1 MKKLLLLLMTFLAL
15 TPPLR
20 AENQQRSET
29 IFYSKTVPSNATAVA
44 VEGNVYLTYYS
55 YINQEEKTVLLDTD
69 TYAEANLQI
78 NTSLNILRKLEYEP
92 KDGNGD
98 RIIIEFDDSEMTEI
112 STQSTSA
119 GNISYKKAAWL
130 TDRGI
135 TIGPKCKIHVHTKY
149 ADGKFN
155 YLAFDFSGKLI
166 DAYFSNRAEWSNSRL
181 LELDGNPIWNVAER
195 TWVSNYDQIVRQY
208 NASYGTLYVTSNST
222 YIHSVSLRFETK
234 QPNSFGIVN
243 TCNDTGNRYLVF
255 TNIPVQW
262 TPGTPPTPVVQDVE
276 VNTVYGFKEDNI
288 IRFSKDVKLNNIISD
303 LESDYYYVFSNG
315 TPADE
320 VELIEANKLT
330 TDNAPTFNQSGWLSV
345 VAVSKEYK
353 TVSPVRRFQLIKLNN
368 LVLHNLAEAQKE
380 QYNNNIVTFS
390 CPLLIEG
397 IQNTQNNAKFMYV
410 RDPQGNAIKFVN
422 NGSDIFFNNK
432 NHYEVGQEIP
442 AYGITGVYRHTE
454 GWPQVEVYVGPGD
467 DYRRYSADASEV
479 TTDFGDY
486 DPARKTFG
494 ADDFN
499 RHVIV
504 NNLTWTGH
512 ESKFT
517 DSEGNSLNAY
527 GRFTAYQGILSGLTS
542 GRTYN
547 VEGFIGQIKGEPT
560 LFPTKV
566 SPEIVLLAPNPIV
579 GEKDADGWIDVNV
592 ISDEVSIKM
601 DPTCVI
607 EGATYMVKRNDA
619 DAYQWANLT
628 GYLDIKGN
636 QFVNGIYKL
645 IVYAT
650 VDGEKAGE
658 IKIRFTKRA
667 VTKEFATLAEFNTEF
682 RDASDTPKPNT
693 SKTLY
698 YKFTGHAE
706 VRAVTPK
713 YLYLRDADCAEGQES
728 ISSLLLYNE
737 NGWEGAVTNRD
748 EATSIESQGGRPV
761 VGDILTNF
769 ALIPDRTHLDNL
781 RGYATNFARTLR
793 RTQDGT
799 GIAPTPKTKASDE
812 AFDDDDRMVR
822 YIVENVTVSRDDKGV
837 YTLDMPGNPVLNI
850 GSVFGAT
857 GGWATAWDPTV
868 PFNIEG
874 IVLRNGESGYA
885 LAFYDF
891 TAGTRSPAMAVPT
904 LQGVEDTDLSAGLSF
919 ATTAKVELKLADA
932 SATAEIYYTTDG
944 SDPLNNPA
952 KRKLYDG
959 PFEISSTTTVKAYAA
974 VAGAMPSAVVE
985 RTFTR
990 TTSDRRYII
999 NFLNQGQPEEMYN
1012 FTGTVAVAAIGREYM
1027 FVRGAVGHYLPVK
1040 LTADGASWTDKGYAV
1055 GDHLTGFMLGYHEEG
1070 AEGAVN
1076 RMGRV
1081 ADAATLATWGAAIT
1095 PDAGETIDVTSPE
1108 ETSAISAANARRMVT
1123 VKGVHIS
1130 RGTAKAD
1137 TWTMTEA
1144 NGEGATYALVPG
1156 VLGADMSAVT
1166 GEGQQFDITGFVMY
1180 GADGALEVWPMS
1192 ISRLTPAANVAVT
1205 IDGKPAG
1212 ATAEFTSNVKLEF
1225 SCPTPGAVI
1234 QYQFYNENSD
1244 PEPERWYTYE
1254 GRPVVIDESC
1264 RLHARATAP
1273 GFAVGN
1279 HTHLDLVRLDQTAAP
1294 SISVAEGTE
1303 SSTVTISAEAGTVI
1317 SWWTSENATARVY
1330 TAPIAIE
1337 ATTIVYAT
1345 AKAEGKVESPVTHR
1359 LVKVTGSAAPSD
1371 KVSGKVNI
1379 SARLN
1384 DEGKP
1389 VVTIAPAD
1397 ANLAPDSYTIYYT
1410 LKEGVVLTPE
1420 NGTKYTGEFVMEES
1434 GLVTAILVESGK
1446 SAGEPCYLNVWAGLT
1461 GIDGISG
1468 AEDESAVRV
1477 DGDSIIAPEGSE
1489 VYDLSGRRVNPA
1501 GLAGGIYIVRVP
1513 GGKSIKVRV

>member
-1 MKKLLLLLMTFLAL
+1 M
-15 TPPLR
+15 
-20 AENQQRSET
+20 
-29 IFYSKTVPSNATAVA
+29 IWV
-44 VEGNVYLTYYS
+44 
-55 YINQEEKTVLLDTD
+55 DW
-69 TYAEANLQI
+69 
-78 NTSLNILRKLEYEP
+78 
-92 KDGNGD
+92 
-98 RIIIEFDDSEMTEI
+98 TE
-112 STQSTSA
+112 
-119 GNISYKKAAWL
+119 
-130 TDRGI
+130 
-135 TIGPKCKIHVHTKY
+135 
-149 ADGKFN
+149 
-155 YLAFDFSGKLI
+155 
-166 DAYFSNRAEWSNSRL
+166 
-181 LELDGNPIWNVAER
+181 
-195 TWVSNYDQIVRQY
+195 
-208 NASYGTLYVTSNST
+208 
-222 YIHSVSLRFETK
+222 
-234 QPNSFGIVN
+234 
-243 TCNDTGNRYLVF
+243 
-255 TNIPVQW
+255 
-262 TPGTPPTPVVQDVE
+262 GTPPSPQITDVNFDISNGYQEDGEVHFSKEALLKSISLENGTKTYYKFSTDGPVNDVE
-276 VNTVYGFKEDNI
+276 ISDDNLFNPVDAPVFTESGFLTLISLNESLGLKSKPTIIRLTKLDNTVF
-288 IRFSKDVKLNNIISD
+288 
-303 LESDYYYVFSNG
+303 
-315 TPADE
+315 A
-320 VELIEANKLT
+320 
-330 TDNAPTFNQSGWLSV
+330 
-345 VAVSKEYK
+345 
-353 TVSPVRRFQLIKLNN
+353 
-368 LVLHNLAEAQKE
+368 NLAEAQVE
-380 QYNNNIVTFS
+380 ANNNKLVTFS

-422 NGSDIFFNNK
+422 NGSDIFFNES

-442 AYGITGVYRHTE
+442 AYGIAGVYRHTE
-454 GWPQVEVYVGPGD
+454 GWPQIEVYVGPGD
-467 DYRRYSADASEV
+467 DYRRYSAEATEV
-479 TTDFGDY
+479 MSGFAGY
-486 DPARKTFG
+486 DPARATFG

-504 NNLTWTGH
+504 DHLTWTGH

-517 DSEGNSLNAY
+517 DADGNSLNAY
-527 GRFTAYQGILSGLTS
+527 GRFTAHQGILNGLTA
-542 GRTYN
+542 GRAYT

-560 LFPTKV
+560 LFPTGFA
-566 SPEIVLLAPNPIV
+566 PEVRVLAPNPII

-592 ISDEVSIKM
+592 ISDNVTLTIN
-601 DPTCVI
+601 T
-607 EGATYMVKRNDA
+607 A
-619 DAYQWANLT
+619 DFPNGTNLFQ
-628 GYLDIKGN
+628 K
-636 QFVNGIYKL
+636 VNGGRQTPWY
-645 IVYAT
+645 YAADNSLT
-650 VDGEKAGE
+650 LGKDEYTFDANGILTIELYTTFNG
-658 IKIRFTKRA
+658 IRSGSQKIRFHKRE
-667 VTKEFATLAEFNTEF
+667 VTKEYTTLAEFNTEF
-682 RDASDTPKPNT
+682 RDATDTPAPNT
-693 SKTLY
+693 DATKY
-698 YKFTGHAE
+698 YRFTGSAE
-706 VRAVTPK
+706 VRAVTPY
-713 YLYLRDADCAEGQES
+713 YLYLRDADCTPGQES
-728 ISSLLLYNE
+728 VSSLLLYNE
-737 NGWEGAVTNRD
+737 NGWQSAVTNLTG
-748 EATSIESQGGRPV
+748 ATGNEPK

-769 ALIPDRTHLDNL
+769 ALIPDRTHLGNL

-799 GIAPTPKTKASDE
+799 GTLPTPKTKASDE

-822 YIVENVTVSRDDKGV
+822 YIVENVTVSRDDEGV

-850 GSVFGAT
+850 GSVFDVT

-874 IVLRNGESGYA
+874 IVLRNGDAGYA
-885 LAFYDF
+885 LAFYGF
-891 TAGTRSPAMAVPT
+891 TSGTRSPAMAVPT

-919 ATTAKVELKLADA
+919 ATSARVELALEDE

-944 SDPLNNPA
+944 SDPLNNPDRRSKYTA
-952 KRKLYDG
+952 
-959 PFEISSTTTVKAYAA
+959 PFEISATTTVKAYAA

-1040 LTADGASWTDKGYAV
+1040 LTAEGASWTDKGYAV
-1055 GDHLTGFMLGYHEEG
+1055 GDHLSGFMLGYHEEG

-1081 ADAATLATWGAAIT
+1081 ADAATLATWGAAVT
-1095 PDAGETIDVTSPE
+1095 PAAGETIDVTHPE
-1108 ETSAISAANARRMVT
+1108 ETSAISAANARHMVT

-1130 RGTAKAD
+1130 RGAAKAD
-1137 TWTMTEA
+1137 SWTMTEA
-1144 NGEGATYALVPG
+1144 NGEGATYTLVPE
-1156 VLGADMSAVT
+1156 VLGADMSAAT
-1166 GEGQQFDITGFVMY
+1166 AEGQQFDITGFVMY
-1180 GADGALEVWPMS
+1180 GADGKLQLWPMS

-1212 ATAEFTSNVKLEF
+1212 ARAEFTSSVKLTF

-1254 GRPVVIDESC
+1254 GRPVIIDESC

-1273 GFAVGN
+1273 GFATGN

-1294 SISVAEGTE
+1294 AISVAEGTG
-1303 SSTVTISAEAGTVI
+1303 SSTVTITAEAGTVI
-1317 SWWTSENATARVY
+1317 SWWTSEDATARVY

-1359 LVKVTGSAAPSD
+1359 LVKVGGSAVSPD
-1371 KVSGKVNI
+1371 KISGKVNI

-1384 DEGKP
+1384 EDGKP

-1397 ANLAPDSYTIYYT
+1397 ESLAPDSYTIYYT

-1501 GLAGGIYIVRVP
+1501 GLASGIYIVRVP
-1513 GGKSIKVRV
+1513 GGKAVKVRV

>member
-1 MKKLLLLLMTFLAL
+1 MKKLLLILMAFLAL

-20 AENQQRSET
+20 AEEVITTQIYSRNGSIPDWFTGSGYLIYDGNYTKGGTFTENKFSLLKSTDTADGRFYTFNNVRKLVFSPNPDKPGSDELIVEIVNFEDLNPYVGQDQYINFLKYSNVSASGQNQAYFRLEPGTRIKVSTKNKTGEVRSLTFTGTTSSNTYQPKPSTLSLLFWDGCDPCPAFPDGEIWT
-29 IFYSKTVPSNATAVA
+29 IQEQNKNNSTTGESLARCYIAGSSSNAAPNNFTFHVGTGG
-44 VEGNVYLTYYS
+44 VMNYGVNI
-55 YINQEEKTVLLDTD
+55 INMSV
-69 TYAEANLQI
+69 NWV
-78 NTSLNILRKLEYEP
+78 P
-92 KDGNGD
+92 GD
-98 RIIIEFDDSEMTEI
+98 
-112 STQSTSA
+112 
-119 GNISYKKAAWL
+119 
-130 TDRGI
+130 
-135 TIGPKCKIHVHTKY
+135 V
-149 ADGKFN
+149 
-155 YLAFDFSGKLI
+155 
-166 DAYFSNRAEWSNSRL
+166 
-181 LELDGNPIWNVAER
+181 
-195 TWVSNYDQIVRQY
+195 
-208 NASYGTLYVTSNST
+208 
-222 YIHSVSLRFETK
+222 
-234 QPNSFGIVN
+234 
-243 TCNDTGNRYLVF
+243 
-255 TNIPVQW
+255 
-262 TPGTPPTPVVQDVE
+262 PPPPAPVVTVKTTTGIQKDEIDFVHGATPILNVDTEDE
-276 VNTVYGFKEDNI
+276 VDF
-288 IRFSKDVKLNNIISD
+288 
-303 LESDYYYVFSNG
+303 YYVFGNE
-315 TPADE
+315 PATS
-320 VELIEANKLT
+320 VEITEANKVPAT
-330 TDNAPTFNQSGWLSV
+330 GIPEITESGWLSV
-345 VAVSKEYK
+345 ISVNRELGLACEEVVHTHFTKLGAEEFADLA
-353 TVSPVRRFQLIKLNN
+353 TAQL
-368 LVLHNLAEAQKE
+368 EA
-380 QYNNNIVTFS
+380 NNNKLVTFS

-422 NGSDIFFNNK
+422 NGSDIFFNDAK
-432 NHYEVGQEIP
+432 HYEPGQEIP

-454 GWPQVEVYVGPGD
+454 GWPHIEVYVGPGD
-467 DYRRYSADASEV
+467 DYRRYSAEATEVMSE
-479 TTDFGDY
+479 FADY
-486 DPARKTFG
+486 DPKRATFG

-504 NNLTWTGH
+504 DHLTWTGS

-517 DSEGNSLNAY
+517 DADGNSLNAY
-527 GRFTAYQGILSGLTS
+527 GRFTDYQGILNGLTA
-542 GRTYN
+542 GRTYT

-560 LFPTKV
+560 LFPTGFA
-566 SPEIVLLAPNPIV
+566 PEVRVLAPNPII
-579 GEKDADGWIDVNV
+579 GEKDAEGWIDVNV
-592 ISDEVSIKM
+592 ISDNVTLTINTTDFPSG
-601 DPTCVI
+601 T
-607 EGATYMVKRNDA
+607 
-619 DAYQWANLT
+619 NLFQ
-628 GYLDIKGN
+628 K
-636 QFVNGIYKL
+636 VNGGRQTPWY
-645 IVYAT
+645 YAADNSLT
-650 VDGEKAGE
+650 LGKDEYTFDANGILTIELYTTFNG
-658 IKIRFTKRA
+658 IRSGSQKIRFHKRE
-667 VTKEFATLAEFNTEF
+667 VTKEYTTLAEFNTEF
-682 RDASDTPKPNT
+682 RDATDTPAPNT
-693 SKTLY
+693 DATKY
-698 YKFTGHAE
+698 YRFTGSAE
-706 VRAVTPK
+706 VRAVTPY
-713 YLYLRDADCAEGQES
+713 YLYLRDVDCAPGQES

-737 NGWEGAVTNRD
+737 NGWQSAVTNLTG
-748 EATSIESQGGRPV
+748 ATGNEPK

-799 GIAPTPKTKASDE
+799 GTLPTPKTKASDE

-822 YIVENVTVSRDDKGV
+822 YIVENVTVSRDPKGV

-850 GSVFGAT
+850 GSVFDVT

-874 IVLRNGESGYA
+874 IVLRNGDAGYA
-885 LAFYDF
+885 LAFYGF
-891 TAGTRSPAMAVPT
+891 TSGTRSPAMAVPT

-944 SDPLNNPA
+944 SDPLNNPG
-952 KRKLYDG
+952 KRSKYTA
-959 PFEISSTTTVKAYAA
+959 PFEISATTTVKAYAA

-1040 LTADGASWTDKGYAV
+1040 LTAEGASWTDKGYAV

-1081 ADAATLATWGAAIT
+1081 ADAATLATWGGAVT
-1095 PDAGETIDVTSPE
+1095 PAAGETIDVTHPE

-1130 RGTAKAD
+1130 RGAAKAD
-1137 TWTMTEA
+1137 SWTMTEA
-1144 NGEGATYALVPG
+1144 NGEGATYALVPEM
-1156 VLGADMSAVT
+1156 LGADMSAAT
-1166 GEGQQFDITGFVMY
+1166 AEGQQFDITGFVMY
-1180 GADGALEVWPMS
+1180 GADGKLQLWPMS
-1192 ISRLTPAANVAVT
+1192 ISRLTPAANVAITV
-1205 IDGKPAG
+1205 DGKAAG
-1212 ATAEFTSNVKLEF
+1212 AKAEFTSSVKLEF

-1254 GRPVVIDESC
+1254 GRPVIIDESC

-1273 GFAVGN
+1273 GFATGN

-1294 SISVAEGTE
+1294 AISVAEGTG
-1303 SSTVTISAEAGTVI
+1303 SSTVTITAEAGTVI
-1317 SWWTSENATARVY
+1317 SWWTSEDATARVY

-1345 AKAEGKVESPVTHR
+1345 AKADGKVESPVTHR
-1359 LVKVTGSAAPSD
+1359 LVKVGGSAVSPD
-1371 KVSGKVNI
+1371 RISGKVNI

-1420 NGTKYTGEFVMEES
+1420 TGTVYTGEFTMDES

-1468 AEDESAVRV
+1468 AEDESAVSV

-1501 GLAGGIYIVRVP
+1501 GLASGIYIVRIP